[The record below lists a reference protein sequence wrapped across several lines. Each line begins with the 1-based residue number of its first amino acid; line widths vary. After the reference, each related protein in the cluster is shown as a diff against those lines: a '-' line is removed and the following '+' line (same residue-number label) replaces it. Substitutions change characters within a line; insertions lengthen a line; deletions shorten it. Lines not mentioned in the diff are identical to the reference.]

1 MRVRVLPVVPVAR
14 QNFIRTKKGAV
25 RRRKGLVVI
34 DPECSESAKVLPT

>member
-1 MRVRVLPVVPVAR
+1 VVPVAR